1 MPISVTTGD
10 PVARA
15 QTAAQLKYGSQ
26 EDAVKR
32 AIANLATTRAADEAS
47 INTYGTE
54 GRNAINQTFDQLA
67 GNLSTN
73 RQLNNANL
81 GIQAAQIGQGYRDA
95 SQIGQT
101 AANQA
106 VGQLQSLAGNN
117 ANYGTM
123 NLADYANPI
132 VSLAA
137 QQVANNANSD
147 AAVTGNLKNWAAQQ
161 DSIMRAGESGAQRDR
176 SNRLSGFETELLKS
190 LATAKNQ
197 ATGKEGDLQS
207 QLLAL
212 IGERGTYTADSAA
225 NFADTAF
232 GQQLQAAG
240 FNLEESKAIQQAQQ
254 AQAQLAMQ
262 ADELAFKR
270 AASQAESRRQD
281 AALAAQQAA
290 GGKDDKYKELDYQL
304 KLKALQQDA
313 GKYTDSVNQ
322 QAFQN
327 KLGLA
332 SFLNR
337 AMNEGEASYNQAV
350 DFLTQQGLLPS
361 KQAADQIVA
370 ANNTVTSAPA
380 NSGVRPPGYGSKV
393 VTPKAIAPGGSTGKA
408 PLFSG
413 NMGSWTGMR

>member
-15 QTAAQLKYGSQ
+15 QTAAQLKYGTQ

-47 INTYGTE
+47 INTYGTA

-81 GIQAAQIGQGYRDA
+81 GIEAAQIGQGYRDA
-95 SQIGQT
+95 SQLGQT

-106 VGQLQSLAGNN
+106 VGQLQSLSGNN
-117 ANYGTM
+117 AAYGTM
-123 NLADYANPI
+123 DLANYANPI

-190 LATAKNQ
+190 LATAKNEV
-197 ATGKEGDLQS
+197 TGKEGDLQS
-207 QLLAL
+207 QLLSL
-212 IGERGTYTADSAA
+212 LGERGAYTADSAA
-225 NFADTAF
+225 NYADTAF

-262 ADELAFKR
+262 ADELAYKR

-281 AALAAQQAA
+281 QALAAQQASA
-290 GGKDDKYKELDYQL
+290 GKDDKWKQLDYDL
-304 KLKALQQDA
+304 KLKALQNDL
-313 GKYTDSVNQ
+313 S
-322 QAFQN
+322 
-327 KLGLA
+327 
-332 SFLNR
+332 
-337 AMNEGEASYNQAV
+337 
-350 DFLTQQGLLPS
+350 QQGLGLSQKEKDQKLQIAALMNDAYAGGTDEQTLKFLQGLGLINPPA
-361 KQAADQIVA
+361 QASPTVA
-370 ANNTVTSAPA
+370 TANTTTQGSFTKTPTPLSSYNDKKS
-380 NSGVRPPGYGSKV
+380 SGWRGW
-393 VTPKAIAPGGSTGKA
+393 
-408 PLFSG
+408 FG
-413 NMGSWTGMR
+413 NMLATS